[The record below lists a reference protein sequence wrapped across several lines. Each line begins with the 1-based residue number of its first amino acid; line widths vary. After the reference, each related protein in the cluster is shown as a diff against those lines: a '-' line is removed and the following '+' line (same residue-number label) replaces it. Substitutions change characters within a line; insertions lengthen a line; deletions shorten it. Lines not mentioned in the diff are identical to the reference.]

1 MLSDGQETTL
11 MIVKGKANINML
23 HKIKTKQLVRQMAL
37 RFCNF
42 GMDVDCLRI
51 NASSSVEL
59 VMDVSE
65 EQTDLLFI
73 ILILEMFLES
83 HITFSLTTRCHL
95 FLFIHQNL
103 PTIPNVDYTGLLYAE
118 TINIDDLPQ
127 TPDKKRLSEK
137 GIVTKVNK

>member
-1 MLSDGQETTL
+1 MLSDCQETTL
-11 MIVKGKANINML
+11 MIVKGKANISML
-23 HKIKTKQLVRQMAL
+23 HKIKTKQLARQMAL
-37 RFCNF
+37 RFRNF
-42 GMDVDCLRI
+42 GTDVDCLRI

-65 EQTDLLFI
+65 EQTDLFFI
-73 ILILEMFLES
+73 ILILEMS

-103 PTIPNVDYTGLLYAE
+103 PTIPNVDYTGHLYAE
-118 TINIDDLPQ
+118 TINSDDLPL
-127 TPDKKRLSEK
+127 TPDKKRLSVK

>member
-1 MLSDGQETTL
+1 
-11 MIVKGKANINML
+11 
-23 HKIKTKQLVRQMAL
+23 
-37 RFCNF
+37 
-42 GMDVDCLRI
+42 MDVDCLRI

-65 EQTDLLFI
+65 EQTDLFFI

-103 PTIPNVDYTGLLYAE
+103 PTIPNVDYTGHLYAE

-127 TPDKKRLSEK
+127 TPDKKRLSVK

>member
-1 MLSDGQETTL
+1 
-11 MIVKGKANINML
+11 
-23 HKIKTKQLVRQMAL
+23 
-37 RFCNF
+37 
-42 GMDVDCLRI
+42 MDD
-51 NASSSVEL
+51 
-59 VMDVSE
+59 SE
-65 EQTDLLFI
+65 EQTDLFFI

-103 PTIPNVDYTGLLYAE
+103 STIPNVNYTGHLYAE

-127 TPDKKRLSEK
+127 TPDKKRLSVK

>member
-1 MLSDGQETTL
+1 

-65 EQTDLLFI
+65 EQTDLFFI
-73 ILILEMFLES
+73 ILILEMFLKS

-127 TPDKKRLSEK
+127 TPDKKRLSVK
-137 GIVTKVNK
+137 GIVTKVKK

>member
-1 MLSDGQETTL
+1 
-11 MIVKGKANINML
+11 
-23 HKIKTKQLVRQMAL
+23 MAL
-37 RFCNF
+37 RFHNF
-42 GMDVDCLRI
+42 GTDVDCLRI

-65 EQTDLLFI
+65 EQTDLFFI

-103 PTIPNVDYTGLLYAE
+103 PTIPNVDYTGHLYAE
-118 TINIDDLPQ
+118 TIKQRLFNIDDLPQ
-127 TPDKKRLSEK
+127 TPDKKRLRQSFYTFLNEHL
-137 GIVTKVNK
+137 TYTS